1 MTLSKELNVNIDGIH
16 VVNNGYDK
24 YLVMKNNGAVIV
36 EKSSKL
42 IGVSCGIS

>member
-1 MTLSKELNVNIDGIH
+1 MILSKEFNVNVDGIY
-16 VVNNGYDK
+16 VVKNGYDK